1 MDPVHPG
8 NSPCRRGRAYL
19 DAHGWLVLAALG
31 RPEETEPTR
40 SLITR
45 HTIRSGRREL
55 ENNSGISG
63 KQLLEWANRADL
75 FRIKGVGEEYSDLLE
90 RAGVDT
96 VPELARR
103 NAANLY
109 KAMAEVNEGKNIVRQ
124 LPGQK
129 QVANWVSQAKELPR
143 KIEY

>member
-1 MDPVHPG
+1 MKLTKIEGIGESSASKLKSAGVR
-8 NSPCRRGRAYL
+8 SVESLLEQCA
-19 DAHGWLVLAALG
+19 
-31 RPEETEPTR
+31 TR
-40 SLITR
+40 S
-45 HTIRSGRREL
+45 SRRDL
-55 ENNSGISG
+55 ESSSGISG

-103 NAANLY
+103 NAENLY
-109 KAMAEVNEGKNIVRQ
+109 KAMAEANAGKNIVRQ
-124 LPGQK
+124 LPGRK
-129 QVANWVSQAKELPR
+129 QVANWVAQAKELPR